1 MKNISLTIKNPID
14 ESYKTVFV
22 LIDKIASS
30 QQTPYFI
37 AGAMARDLLLY
48 HVFDIHQSRRTR
60 DIDTAVLVPNWE
72 AFDLIKSA
80 LTKSGFSETKN
91 AHCIRH
97 DASNLPLDIVPFGE
111 IADDKGEIQWPPKHE
126 ITMSV
131 AGFQEAFNTA
141 VTVDIGDDVLLKVAS
156 LAGLTILKLI
166 AWQERRLTSNKDAAD
181 LLTLLHE
188 YYRVLDDR
196 LYEEDVPAETFG
208 YDPSRIGAYLLGK
221 DVRLVLAQQVGENV
235 AAIQQI
241 YQVQQSHETLI
252 NDLLKEAGSTA
263 PDTVEQ
269 LYRDFW
275 TGIGDI

>member
-14 ESYKTVFV
+14 ENYKTVFV

-30 QQTPYFI
+30 QQVPYFI

-48 HVFDIHQSRRTR
+48 HVYNIHQSRKTR
-60 DIDTAVLVPNWE
+60 DIDTAVLVPNWG

-91 AHCIRH
+91 AHCIQH
-97 DASNLPLDIVPFGE
+97 DASGLPLDIVPFGD

-141 VTVDIGDDVLLKVAS
+141 VTVDIGDDVHLKVAS
-156 LAGLTILKLI
+156 WAGLTILKLI
-166 AWQERRLTSNKDAAD
+166 AWQERRLTNKKDAAD
-181 LLTLLHE
+181 LLTLLLE
-188 YYRVLDDR
+188 YHRILDDR
-196 LYEEDVPAETFG
+196 LYEEDVPAEGFE

-221 DVRLVLAQQVGENV
+221 DVKLALSQQAGEHI
-235 AAIQQI
+235 AAIPQVL
-241 YQVQQSHETLI
+241 QVQQNNQTLI
-252 NDLLKEAGSTA
+252 QDLLQVAGGTD
-263 PDTVEQ
+263 PNLVEQ
-269 LYRDFW
+269 LHNDFW
-275 TGIGDI
+275 TGVGDI

>member
-14 ESYKTVFV
+14 ENYKTVFV
-22 LIDKIASS
+22 LIDEIARS
-30 QQTPYFI
+30 QQVPYFI

-48 HVFDIHQSRRTR
+48 HVFNIHQSRKTR

-91 AHCIRH
+91 AHCIKH
-97 DASNLPLDIVPFGE
+97 DASSLPLDIVPFGD
-111 IADDKGEIQWPPKHE
+111 IADEKGEIQWPPKHE

-141 VTVDIGDDVLLKVAS
+141 VTVDIGDDVHLKVAS
-156 LAGLTILKLI
+156 WAGLTILKLI

-181 LLTLLHE
+181 LLTLLLE
-188 YYRVLDDR
+188 YHRILDDR
-196 LYEEDVPAETFG
+196 LYEEDIHAEEFE

-221 DVRLVLAQQVGENV
+221 DVTLALSQQAGEHI
-235 AAIQQI
+235 AAIQQVL
-241 YQVQQSHETLI
+241 QVQQSHQTLI
-252 NDLLKEAGSTA
+252 QDLLKEAGGTD
-263 PDTVEQ
+263 PDLVEQ
-269 LYRDFW
+269 LHNDFW
-275 TGIGDI
+275 TGVGDI

>member
-14 ESYKTVFV
+14 ENYKTVFV
-22 LIDKIASS
+22 LIDEIARS
-30 QQTPYFI
+30 QQISYFI

-48 HVFDIHQSRRTR
+48 HVFDIHQSRKTR

-80 LTKSGFSETKN
+80 LTKSGFSETNN
-91 AHCIRH
+91 AHCIKH
-97 DASNLPLDIVPFGE
+97 DASSLPLDIVPFGD

-141 VTVDIGDDVLLKVAS
+141 VTVDIGDDVHLKVAS
-156 LAGLTILKLI
+156 WAGLTILKLI

-181 LLTLLHE
+181 LLTLLLE
-188 YYRVLDDR
+188 YHRILDDR
-196 LYEEDVPAETFG
+196 LYEEDVPAKEFE

-221 DVRLVLAQQVGENV
+221 DVKLVLSQQAGEHI
-235 AAIQQI
+235 AAIQQVI
-241 YQVQQSHETLI
+241 QVQRSHHTLI
-252 NDLLKEAGSTA
+252 QDLLKEAGSTG
-263 PDTVEQ
+263 PDLVEQ
-269 LYRDFW
+269 LHNDFW
-275 TGIGDI
+275 TGVGDI